1 MCPGG
6 WLRCTPKFAPS
17 SAGTG
22 IDEHRSGSVILFFWE
37 TSMTGKLNWF
47 AFVDWGSRSHQVAVV
62 DAGGDIKG
70 EKSFSHDG
78 KGLSEMA
85 QWLLKTT
92 GAEAKDI
99 DVGIEV
105 PHGPV
110 VESLME
116 KGFVLF
122 AINPKQID
130 RFRDRF
136 SPAGAK
142 DDRRDALV
150 GADAL
155 RTDKKAFEPLSPE
168 DPVIIK
174 LREWSRIAEELKDE
188 RVALTNRIRDQFWR
202 YFPQMIDIGDD
213 LAADWFVA
221 LFALVPTP
229 EKARRVNKATLETFL
244 KRHRVRRFDT
254 QELMERLQAPALKV
268 SAATTQAASEHIKIL
283 MRQISLLN
291 RQIAGAKRQL
301 DKLTDELGAN
311 KGDDADG
318 QSREQRDV
326 LILRSLPGLGRTN
339 VATLLAEAHEPL
351 RRRDYQVLRCLTGAA
366 PVTKQSG
373 KTKFVVRRTAVN
385 SRLRNAL
392 YHWARVAI
400 QHDPRS
406 RAKYAALRQR
416 GKGHARSLRAVGD
429 RLLAITCILLE
440 RGTLYDPARA

>member
-1 MCPGG
+1 M
-6 WLRCTPKFAPS
+6 TAS
-17 SAGTG
+17 
-22 IDEHRSGSVILFFWE
+22 RS
-37 TSMTGKLNWF
+37 WF
-47 AFVDWGSRSHQVAVV
+47 AFVDWSSRSHQVAVV
-62 DAGGDIKG
+62 DAGGGIKG
-70 EKSFSHDG
+70 EKSFAHDG
-78 KGLSEMA
+78 QGLSEMA
-85 QWLLKTT
+85 QWLIKIT
-92 GAEAKDI
+92 GADAKDI

-116 KGFVLF
+116 KGFALF
-122 AINPKQID
+122 AIDPKQLD

-142 DDRRDALV
+142 DDSRDALV

-155 RTDKKAFEPLSPE
+155 RTDKRAFEPLSAE
-168 DPVIIK
+168 DPVIIN
-174 LREWSRIAEELKDE
+174 LCEWSRIAEELKQE
-188 RVALTNRIRDQFWR
+188 RVALTNRVRDQLWR
-202 YFPQMIDIGDD
+202 YFPQMIDIGGDFT
-213 LAADWFVA
+213 ADWFIA

-229 EKARRVNKATLETFL
+229 AKARRVNKATLETFL
-244 KRHRVRRFDT
+244 KQHRVRRFDAHG
-254 QELMERLQAPALKV
+254 LMEQLRAPALKV
-268 SAATTQAASEHIKIL
+268 SAATIEAATEHIKIL
-283 MRQISLLN
+283 MRQLSLLN
-291 RQIAGAKRQL
+291 RQIASAERQL
-301 DKLTDELGAN
+301 DKFTGEFGAGN
-311 KGDDADG
+311 GDDAEG

-326 LILRSLPGLGRTN
+326 LILKSVPGLARTN

-385 SRLRNAL
+385 PRLRNTL

-400 QHDPRS
+400 QMDPRS

-416 GKGHARSLRAVGD
+416 GKGHARALRAVGD

-440 RGTLYDPARA
+440 RGTLFDPAHAQPES